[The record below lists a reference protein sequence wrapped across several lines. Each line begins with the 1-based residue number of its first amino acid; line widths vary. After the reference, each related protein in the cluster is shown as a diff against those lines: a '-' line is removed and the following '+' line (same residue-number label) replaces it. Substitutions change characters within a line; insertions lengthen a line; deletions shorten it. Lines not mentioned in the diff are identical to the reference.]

1 MAAVGRTGSGR
12 PGAGVRTL
20 AQSLL
25 RREAAVDRVLAVVG
39 LAAFVLGTLPALQ
52 RPHGTAFTAL
62 CLIISALFAVQ
73 YALRLVSAPHPHAWA
88 ITAPAIIDLLAAA
101 AVPAALLFGVAAE
114 EARLFG
120 VLWSLKLIR
129 LNPAFA
135 LLARVLRNE
144 RQPLVSVMLAFV
156 VIMLF
161 AATLAFLA
169 ERKGQPDEFSSIP
182 ASLWWTIVTI
192 TTTGYGDKAPLSL
205 AGRILAGGIMIS
217 GIGLF
222 ALWAGILAA
231 GFAQELRR
239 RDFLQSF
246 ELVARLPL
254 FRSLGAAAIS
264 EIARLLK
271 VQHCSAGTM
280 VIREG
285 QAGDSMYFIAEGEV
299 EVRTKSG
306 PVRLGAGQFFGE
318 MALVTGAPR
327 NASIVASA
335 PTRLLRLDVVEFL
348 ALAGRQPELLG
359 IIEAE
364 SRRRA
369 EAGTAT

>member
-1 MAAVGRTGSGR
+1 MAGKTA
-12 PGAGVRTL
+12 PGKAGGARSSTL
-20 AQSLL
+20 AHSLL
-25 RREAAVDRVLAVVG
+25 RHEAAVDRILAIVG

-52 RPHGTAFTAL
+52 EEQGAALTTL
-62 CLIISALFAVQ
+62 CLIVSALFAVQ
-73 YALRLVSAPHPHAWA
+73 YILRLVVAPRPLQWA
-88 ITAPAIIDLLAAA
+88 MTAPAIIDLLAAA
-101 AVPAALLFGVAAE
+101 AVPAALLLGTDAAD
-114 EARLFG
+114 ARLFG

-144 RQPLVSVMLAFV
+144 RQPLISVMLAFV

-169 ERKGQPDEFSSIP
+169 ERGGQPEEFSSIP
-182 ASLWWTIVTI
+182 ASLWWTVVTI

-254 FRSLGAAAIS
+254 FRDLGAAAIS

-271 VQHCSAGTM
+271 VQHCSTGAV

-306 PVRLGAGQFFGE
+306 PVRLRAGQFFGE

-327 NASIVASA
+327 NASIIAAA
-335 PTRLLRLDVVEFL
+335 PTRLLRLDVVEFV
-348 ALAGRQPELLG
+348 ALAGRQPELLR

-369 EAGTAT
+369 ESGMET